1 MRRWLWIGLLGL
13 ALAASGV
20 RVIQVEGGRLSGDL
34 RYGPW
39 TFEGEVR
46 GRVKDLE
53 IRAPKATLT
62 APKGKTMQEAEGERE
77 ARFEGGVVVRRG
89 RGGGSGAGPDL
100 SGKDGGGGAF
110 GPSPDA
116 PGGQARGG

>member
-1 MRRWLWIGLLGL
+1 MRRWVWLSLLGL

-53 IRAPKATLT
+53 IRSPKATLT
-62 APKGKTMQEAEGERE
+62 EDDNKKKGEPHHLPTLPKAP
-77 ARFEGGVVVRRG
+77 
-89 RGGGSGAGPDL
+89 
-100 SGKDGGGGAF
+100 
-110 GPSPDA
+110 
-116 PGGQARGG
+116 

>member
-1 MRRWLWIGLLGL
+1 MRRWVWLSLLGL

-53 IRAPKATLT
+53 IRCGPSSS
-62 APKGKTMQEAEGERE
+62 P
-77 ARFEGGVVVRRG
+77 GGLASHLG
-89 RGGGSGAGPDL
+89 GQGGSVKGLGVNNR
-100 SGKDGGGGAF
+100 KGGYYLVKMRELAIE
-110 GPSPDA
+110 
-116 PGGQARGG
+116 RGHLRVA

>member
-1 MRRWLWIGLLGL
+1 MRRWVWLSLLGL

-46 GRVKDLE
+46 GRS
-53 IRAPKATLT
+53 AGPPKADPL
-62 APKGKTMQEAEGERE
+62 PPE
-77 ARFEGGVVVRRG
+77 
-89 RGGGSGAGPDL
+89 
-100 SGKDGGGGAF
+100 
-110 GPSPDA
+110 SP
-116 PGGQARGG
+116 